1 MPMQNSTA
9 ARSRN
14 WLRYTSL
21 PSIPPGDGYGTHEC
35 GEQQYGDD
43 LERNH
48 VGAEEGAAPV
58 GGARPGRR
66 VLRELELGVTPRL
79 HEHDPE
85 HAQEEQRDD
94 RAERLLVVVE
104 AGVASDRRARQ
115 HDAEQEEDDDRPD
128 VD

>member
-21 PSIPPGDGYGTHEC
+21 PSISPGDRNGAHER
-35 GEQQYGDD
+35 GEQEHGDH
-43 LERNH
+43 LEGNH
-48 VGAEEGAAPV
+48 VRAEERVAQV
-58 GGARPGRR
+58 GGAWQERR

-79 HEHDPE
+79 HDHDAE
-85 HAQEEQRDD
+85 HAEEEQRDD

-115 HDAEQEEDDDRPD
+115 HDAEEKEDDD
-128 VD
+128 